1 MVTLLYQVRLLTG
14 TAGVSP
20 AGESV
25 TLAPEFSSGY
35 CGNKLKLLPIE
46 TVFHDCVLSNPACV
60 FSALRFVLLTFGA
73 FSKEPACAKGS
84 HPSQGD
90 SPHPPLP
97 SRHQR
102 NSKRRTMGRR
112 TAYNPAFEPHVR
124 ASYRSV
130 PAIQSKNH
138 AGINPTHI
146 LGANRESAIREF
158 FVIQF
163 TARTSLFPRRV

>member
-1 MVTLLYQVRLLTG
+1 MLTLVPTREINYST
-14 TAGVSP
+14 P
-20 AGESV
+20 
-25 TLAPEFSSGY
+25 FSFLFVQ
-35 CGNKLKLLPIE
+35 KWL
-46 TVFHDCVLSNPACV
+46 
-60 FSALRFVLLTFGA
+60 FSHRNRQRSL
-73 FSKEPACAKGS
+73 FSKEPACAKGR

-90 SPHPPLP
+90 SPHPSLP